1 MDQAKQPR
9 SIEGDLSA
17 QGGRFGIVVSRFNSF
32 ITEKLLAGALDALAR
47 SGADMAAVSIAK
59 VPGALELAVAAK
71 AMAASG
77 SYDAVICLGAV
88 IRGETT
94 HYDHVAGE
102 AAGGIAAASRETGV
116 PVIFGVITSDTVEQA
131 INRAGGK
138 SGNQGF
144 SAAMTAIEMASL
156 MKKLKA

>member
-1 MDQAKQPR
+1 MDHGKQPR
-9 SIEGDLSA
+9 SIEGDLNA
-17 QGGRFGIVVSRFNSF
+17 RGTRFGIVVSRFNSF
-32 ITEKLLAGALDALAR
+32 ITEKLLAGALDAISR
-47 SGADMAAVSIAK
+47 SGGNLGDVSVAK

-71 AMAASG
+71 AMAESG

-102 AAGGIAAASRETGV
+102 AAGGIAAVSRETGI
-116 PVIFGVITSDTVEQA
+116 PVIFGVITCDTVEQA

-156 MKKLKA
+156 MKNLKA

>member
-1 MDQAKQPR
+1 MEKK
-9 SIEGDLSA
+9 IL
-17 QGGRFGIVVSRFNSF
+17 IVVARFNDM
-32 ITEKLLAGALDALAR
+32 ITRSLLVGATDCLRDSGIKDAL
-47 SGADMAAVSIAK
+47 VSVVW
-59 VPGALELAVAAK
+59 VPGSFEIPVVAAK
-71 AMAASG
+71 AVRSG
-77 SYDAVICLGAV
+77 KYSAVICLGAV

-102 AAGGIAAASRETGV
+102 AAGGIAAASRETGI

>member
-9 SIEGDLSA
+9 SIEGDLTA
-17 QGGRFGIVVSRFNSF
+17 QGARFGIVVSRFNSF
-32 ITEKLLAGALDALAR
+32 ITEKLLAGALDAIAR
-47 SGADMAAVSIAK
+47 SGGDLSAVSVAK

-71 AMAASG
+71 TMAASG

-102 AAGGIAAASRETGV
+102 AAGGVASASRETGV